1 ETVLP
6 WPHVQRRIAILMRE
20 NRFLLP
26 EELED
31 KPPTIPEKKVKE
43 TPSKPK
49 PDKPKMSE
57 PEPDKLK
64 TPEQEPE
71 QYVQSKEITVPVPTI
86 GNFRITDEHLG
97 EGKPKDRFRANMD
110 AVRTLKTIESEGR
123 SATREEQEILSRYV
137 GWGGLADAFDSSK
150 KTWKKEYQ
158 ELLDALTPEEYEAA
172 RASILDA
179 YFTSPAVCRA
189 VWEAVKNMGF
199 TVGNVLEPSCG
210 VGNFFGTIPEEMSGS
225 RLYGVEPDS
234 QSGRIAKQLYPDA
247 NIIVTGFE
255 TTSRRDFFDLAIGNV
270 PFGQQR
276 VNDKAY
282 NKLGFSIHNYFFA
295 KALDQVRPGGVVAF
309 ITSHHTM
316 DAKSTDV
323 RKYLSQR
330 AELLG
335 AVRLPDNAFK
345 SNAGTDVVT
354 DILFLQKRDH
364 PIEQEQDWV
373 HLARSRNGYP
383 VNCYFVKHPEMILG
397 NQSSKSTPYG
407 ERVFTVKPFKD
418 RNLSDLLREA
428 LRNIRGTIQN
438 EELPELGESEFLS
451 NVIPADPDVKNFSYT
466 LVEGEPYYRQNSV
479 MVRAELSAAAKERLR
494 GMVELRDC
502 VHRLID
508 LQMDEAVPDSAIG
521 QEQGTLN
528 RLYDT
533 FAGRFGLINSPA
545 NRRVFSDDSSYY
557 LLCSL
562 EALDEDGKMERKA
575 DIFTKRTI
583 KQRRSVSH
591 VDTAAEALAVSI
603 GERACVDLGFMASL
617 MSNGTPEDR
626 AEKIPQIVQ
635 SLRGVIYKDPAT
647 GP

>member
-1 ETVLP
+1 
-6 WPHVQRRIAILMRE
+6 M
-20 NRFLLP
+20 
-26 EELED
+26 
-31 KPPTIPEKKVKE
+31 
-43 TPSKPK
+43 
-49 PDKPKMSE
+49 
-57 PEPDKLK
+57 
-64 TPEQEPE
+64 
-71 QYVQSKEITVPVPTI
+71 
-86 GNFRITDEHLG
+86 
-97 EGKPKDRFRANMD
+97 
-110 AVRTLKTIESEGR
+110 
-123 SATREEQEILSRYV
+123 
-137 GWGGLADAFDSSK
+137 
-150 KTWKKEYQ
+150 
-158 ELLDALTPEEYEAA
+158 
-172 RASILDA
+172 
-179 YFTSPAVCRA
+179 
-189 VWEAVKNMGF
+189 
-199 TVGNVLEPSCG
+199 
-210 VGNFFGTIPEEMSGS
+210 
-225 RLYGVEPDS
+225 
-234 QSGRIAKQLYPDA
+234 
-247 NIIVTGFE
+247 
-255 TTSRRDFFDLAIGNV
+255 
-270 PFGQQR
+270 
-276 VNDKAY
+276 NDKAY

-295 KALDQVRPGGVVAF
+295 KALDQVRSGGVVAF

-354 DILFLQKRDH
+354 DIIFLQKRDH
-364 PIEQEQDWV
+364 PIEKEQEWV

-383 VNCYFVKHPEMILG
+383 VNCYFVKHPDMILG

-438 EELPELGESEFLS
+438 EDLPELGESESLS

-479 MVRAELSAAAKERLR
+479 MVRAELSATAKERLR

-508 LQMDEAVPDSAIG
+508 LQMDEAVPDSAIRRE
-521 QEQGTLN
+521 QETLN

-533 FAGRFGLINSPA
+533 FSERFGLINSAA

-562 EALDEDGKMERKA
+562 EALDEDGNMERKA

-647 GP
+647 GPFDYAQGGEHWAQGWQTADEYLSGNVRRKLREAKTAAEQFLEFQANVEALEQAQPKDLDATEIEVRLGTTWIDRKYFEQFMRETLRTPRYYWNDIRVEYSPMTADWNITNKSWTGKDDVTACSIYGTERANG